1 MKLQPLLLFLSLA
14 MISLVGCDPLDT
26 KIDTMTTQE
35 NLDSDFARLQE
46 LGYAPYTYVRNG
58 FWQLDGNISA
68 AKSDE
73 AEYTAARSSVQ
84 LFNEGSWNQYNNPDN
99 VYGYNYEGIKAANFF
114 LDYSMDYKNQLA
126 LNRDTFSDNG
136 YRYRQDVMD
145 IAWLR
150 AEARVLKA
158 YFYFELIKRYGD
170 VPLVTTVLQLNDNAD
185 VPRASF
191 ENIVEYAVDEIEYA
205 LDSLQVDWKVAAND
219 RDGRFTK
226 GAALALKSRMLLYAA
241 SPLHNP
247 TGDVEKWERAA
258 AAAHEV
264 IALNQYS
271 LDNNYRTL
279 FLESNSALSDEII
292 MSMRTGATNDMERAN
307 YPVGTPG
314 GNSGITPSH
323 NLVSAYEYKGTP
335 DPDNPYA
342 NRDPRL
348 LYSVVTNNSEWNGRT
363 MEIYPGGTDDPA
375 KNNTSR
381 TGYYLKKFLIEDLYL
396 VQDEKRLHNWVMFRY
411 GEILLNYAEA
421 MNEAYGPDADP
432 EGYGMTARQAI
443 NMVRARN
450 GVAMPPVEATGQSDM
465 RLSIKHERRIELAF
479 EDHRYWDLVRW
490 RDGEALNQPLKGV
503 RVTIDED
510 GAFTYTEFTVE
521 NRIFQT
527 PKMYLY
533 PIPHTEIV
541 KSNSILTQNPE
552 W

>member
-1 MKLQPLLLFLSLA
+1 MKLRSLLLFLSLA
-14 MISLVGCDPLDT
+14 IISFIGCDPLNT

-35 NLDSDFARLQE
+35 NLDSDFAKLRE
-46 LGYAPYTYVRNG
+46 LGYAPYTYLRNG

-68 AKSDE
+68 ARSDE

-84 LFNEGSWNQYNNPDN
+84 LFNEGSWNQYNNPDD
-99 VYGYNYEGIKAANFF
+99 VYGYSYQGIKDANFF
-114 LDYSMDYKNQLA
+114 LDYSEDYKNQLA

-158 YFYFELIKRYGD
+158 YFYFELMKRYGD
-170 VPLVTTVLQLNDNAD
+170 VPLVETVLGLSGNAD
-185 VPRASF
+185 LPRESV
-191 ENIVEYAVDEIEYA
+191 EKIVDYAVDEIDA
-205 LDSLQVDWKVAAND
+205 VLDDLQPNWKVAAND

-247 TGDVEKWERAA
+247 SGDVDKWQRAA

-279 FLESNSALSDEII
+279 FLESNSALSGEII
-292 MSMRTGATNDMERAN
+292 MSMRAGATNDMEKAN

-314 GNSGITPSH
+314 GNSGVTPSH

-348 LYSVVTNNSEWNGRT
+348 LYCVVTNNSEWNGRT
-363 MEIYPGGTDDPA
+363 MEIYPGGIDDPA

-465 RLSIKHERRIELAF
+465 RLKIKHERRIELAF
-479 EDHRYWDLVRW
+479 EDHRYWDLARW
-490 RDGEALNQPLKGV
+490 KDGEVLNQPLKGV
-503 RVTIDED
+503 RVTKDED
-510 GAFTYTEFTVE
+510 AFNYTEFTVE
-521 NRIFQT
+521 NRIFQA

-541 KSNSILTQNPE
+541 KSNNILMQNPE

>member
-1 MKLQPLLLFLSLA
+1 MKLRSLLLFLSLA
-14 MISLVGCDPLDT
+14 IISFIGCDPLNT

-35 NLDSDFARLQE
+35 NLDSDFAKLRE
-46 LGYAPYTYVRNG
+46 LGYAPYTYLRNG

-68 AKSDE
+68 ARSDE

-84 LFNEGSWNQYNNPDN
+84 LFNEGSWNQYNNPDD
-99 VYGYNYEGIKAANFF
+99 VYGYSYQGIKDANFF
-114 LDYSMDYKNQLA
+114 LDYSEDYKNQLA

-158 YFYFELIKRYGD
+158 YFYFELMKRYGD
-170 VPLVTTVLQLNDNAD
+170 VPLVETVLGLSGNAD
-185 VPRASF
+185 LLRESV
-191 ENIVEYAVDEIEYA
+191 EKIVDYAVDEIDA
-205 LDSLQVDWKVAAND
+205 VLDDLQPNWKVAAND

-247 TGDVEKWERAA
+247 SGDVDKWQRAA

-279 FLESNSALSDEII
+279 FLESNSALSGEII
-292 MSMRTGATNDMERAN
+292 MSMRAGATNDMEKAN

-314 GNSGITPSH
+314 GNSGVTPSH

-348 LYSVVTNNSEWNGRT
+348 LYCVVTNNSEWNGRT
-363 MEIYPGGTDDPA
+363 MEIYPGGIDDPA

-465 RLSIKHERRIELAF
+465 RLKIKHERRIELAF
-479 EDHRYWDLVRW
+479 EDHRYWDLARW
-490 RDGEALNQPLKGV
+490 KDGEVLNQPLKGV
-503 RVTIDED
+503 RVTKDED
-510 GAFTYTEFTVE
+510 AFNYTEFTVE
-521 NRIFQT
+521 NRIFQA

-541 KSNSILTQNPE
+541 KSNNILMQNPE